1 MNCHYVIAARFC
13 LESSGL
19 PPSILFCSLL
29 ESVGVAGTPFGHIRE
44 VHFIHLGSCFITFVP
59 L

>member
-29 ESVGVAGTPFGHIRE
+29 ESVGVVGMPFGHIRE
-44 VHFIHLGSCFITFVP
+44 MCFIHLGSRFVTFVP